1 MPIDM
6 TNVKQIMH
14 GGKEVVKIED
24 SNGHVLW
31 QKGEEYVTGNFTF
44 TLTRSSYSVVN
55 ILSDSEASDML
66 ALLNATL
73 SSNIEITSRSVR
85 TSIHKSASGTRYYR
99 VSNGASTDVSV
110 YVTNGSI
117 STSDIILE
125 YDINTVVTQTT
136 LNLYQGTSATNTT
149 NVGASSTVNYPLSG
163 GTYEYTVG
171 FRYKKGIIGTKYRIY
186 GVPNYYSGTTRVT
199 SLTFAS
205 DTNIKSQISE
215 KTGIPSSSITIS
227 GKTWFMSI
235 GYNFSGTTTYY
246 YKLGTDTS
254 SSSGAITTGTTR
266 QSVDVN
272 FSSNTNISTVYGRYG
287 TSSTNYANNF
297 GSSSNT
303 GLIFADK
310 NNHHYVDIDITT
322 S

>member
-1 MPIDM
+1 
-6 TNVKQIMH
+6 MH
-14 GGKEVVKIED
+14 GEKEVVKIED

-31 QKGEEYVTGNFTF
+31 EKPEEYITGNFTF

-117 STSDIILE
+117 SSSDIILE
-125 YDINTVVTQTT
+125 YDINNVVTQTT

-149 NVGASSTVNYPLSG
+149 SVGASSTVNYPLSG

-171 FRYKKGIIGTKYRIY
+171 FRYRKGIIGTKYRIY
-186 GVPNYYSGTTRVT
+186 GVPNYYSGSTRVT

-205 DTNIKSQISE
+205 DTSIKSQISE
-215 KTGIPSSSITIS
+215 KTGIPSSSITITE
-227 GKTWFMSI
+227 KTWFFSI
-235 GYNFSGTTTYY
+235 VYNLSGTTSYY
-246 YKLGTDTS
+246 YRLGTDTS
-254 SSSGAITTGTTR
+254 GTSGAIRRSSTNK
-266 QSVDVN
+266 SIEVN
-272 FSSNTNISTVYGRYG
+272 FTSNTNIATVYGRYG
-287 TSSTNYANNF
+287 SSSTNYSASF
-297 GSSSNT
+297 GSSANA
-303 GLIFADK
+303 GLMFK
-310 NNHHYVDIDITT
+310 NENNYHYVDIDITT
-322 S
+322 T